1 MNLKNTITYHARA
14 QYHRKKLGSLKE
26 AFYETEKEYLK
37 MYGHNRYCN
46 DKSFRQVH
54 WQIMTGNYRHLK

>member
-14 QYHRKKLGSLKE
+14 QYHRKKSGSLEE
-26 AFYETEKEYLK
+26 AFNLTEKEYK
-37 MYGHNRYCN
+37 EIEGVNRYCN
-46 DKSFRQVH
+46 YKSFRQVH